1 MRAAIDAAPHLADEA
16 LAWGLID
23 GQLFRDQAILVAARL
38 GQVTKKA
45 MAAGGQQATAS
56 LRGMELQRV
65 LAQLDGEPTPG
76 GVRLPHIGVARY
88 AAALE
93 AQRRWQR
100 AVQRWERRL
109 GQVMSWPL
117 QLFSG
122 SDSGNGSGYGYG
134 GTISQGAAG
143 AVPAP
148 PATRAGAAGHAQ
160 PPVVALLTLTGP
172 VYLGTGP
179 SSPIPMG
186 PAAAKTPTERIAS
199 LPVIRSLRALG
210 RDPAV
215 RAVVLRIDS
224 PGEWI
229 AMVCAE
235 TGTVIDLL
243 VLQPSSACIMGV

>member
-16 LAWGLID
+16 LALGLID
-23 GQLFRDQAILVAARL
+23 GQLFRDQAVLVAARL
-38 GQVTKKA
+38 SQVTKEA
-45 MAAGGQQATAS
+45 VAVGEQQAIAS
-56 LRGMELQRV
+56 LRLMELQRV
-65 LAQLDGEPTPG
+65 LAQLDAEPMPG
-76 GVRLPHIGVARY
+76 GLPHIGVARY

-109 GQVMSWPL
+109 ERVLSWPL

-122 SDSGNGSGYGYG
+122 SGSGSDYG
-134 GTISQGAAG
+134 GTISQGA
-143 AVPAP
+143 
-148 PATRAGAAGHAQ
+148 AGAAGHAQ

-179 SSPIPMG
+179 SSLIPMG

-224 PGEWI
+224 PGE
-229 AMVCAE
+229 
-235 TGTVIDLL
+235 
-243 VLQPSSACIMGV
+243 